1 MITNPFCSFQAL
13 PTRIFLAAHLATFEW
28 LLLGEPFGAAIAAG
42 GGGSNRNL
50 QRVKNW
56 DNPLASVVHFGL
68 LFDFSVII

>member
-1 MITNPFCSFQAL
+1 V
-13 PTRIFLAAHLATFEW
+13 AAAWGTVW
-28 LLLGEPFGAAIAAG
+28 PAIAAG